1 MFETICIKISH
12 KTQKLTAKIVQQFQL
27 WAFKQH
33 NISMFVNKRVYI
45 CMHINIVN
53 KIELTICF
61 TKEGTFKNNRAEGA
75 ITPSLVLQSLFI
87 VYN

>member
-1 MFETICIKISH
+1 
-12 KTQKLTAKIVQQFQL
+12 
-27 WAFKQH
+27 
-33 NISMFVNKRVYI
+33 MFVNKRVYI